1 MRYDVYGIGNALVD
15 SEFEVTA
22 EALTALGVDKGVMT
36 LVERE
41 RLEELSA
48 GLEGFHHTR
57 ASGGSAANSIIAVA
71 QFGGSAYYSCK
82 VADDETGDF
91 YLRDLRAC
99 GVDTNI
105 HDGHRPG
112 GDTGR
117 CLVLV
122 TPDADRTMNTYLGIT
137 GDLSE
142 AEIDEAAIA
151 ASQYVYL
158 EGYLVSAEQGRRAAV
173 HARRC
178 AELAGVKT
186 ALSLSDP
193 NMVQFFRD
201 GLLEMIGS
209 RVDLLFCN
217 EAEACLMAEVDDVP
231 AALEKLKALAT
242 QICITLGP
250 NGALLWDGEQLH
262 QVAPHAVE
270 ARDTNGAG
278 DMFAGAF
285 LYGLTQGMDFPTAGA
300 LASRA
305 SAEVV
310 KHFGPRL
317 PIERSRALLERFS
330 R

>member
-15 SEFEVTA
+15 SEFEVPT
-22 EALTALGVDKGVMT
+22 EALAALGIDKGVMT
-36 LVERE
+36 LVDKARQD
-41 RLEELSA
+41 ELIA
-48 GLEGFHHTR
+48 GLEGFHHAR

-71 QFGGSAYYSCK
+71 QFGGKAFYSCK

-105 HDGHRPG
+105 SDDHRPA

-142 AEIDEAAIA
+142 AEIDEQAIA

-158 EGYLVSAEQGRRAAV
+158 EGYLVSAEMGRRAAV

-201 GLLEMIGS
+201 GMLEMLGS
-209 RVDLLFCN
+209 GVDLLFCN
-217 EAEACLMAEVDDVP
+217 EAEACLMAEVDDIP
-231 AALEKLKALAT
+231 AALEKLKSHAK
-242 QICITLGP
+242 QICITLGGE
-250 NGALLWDGEQLH
+250 GALLWDGEREH
-262 QVAPHAVE
+262 RVAAHPVTP
-270 ARDTNGAG
+270 RDSNGAG

-305 SAEVV
+305 AAEVV
-310 KHFGPRL
+310 THFGPRL
-317 PIERSRALLERFS
+317 PIERSRALLAEFG
-330 R
+330 